1 MRQQAVTAVRSGQD
15 VQSVADAYGVNI
27 RSVFRWLVEF
37 ASGGQNALLSKQIP
51 GRPPKVTPEEMR
63 WLANVVKDN
72 TPLQH
77 KFPFGLWTLSL
88 IGSLIERQF
97 DKKLSL
103 ASASRIMK
111 LLGFSVQKP
120 LYQAWQQDPVLVR
133 TWKTETYPAI
143 RAQAR
148 QEGARIYFADESGMR
163 SDYHTGTTC
172 APVGETPVVAATGR
186 RFSLNMIS
194 AVSSQG
200 EFRFML
206 NEGTVTAGVFV
217 EFLRRLL
224 VGMDKPVFLVVDGHP
239 VHKSKTVRDFV
250 EQQNGWLKQFFLPP
264 YSPHLNPD
272 EVVWAH
278 VKREVSR
285 KLVQSKD
292 EMKKFALSALRRI
305 QKLPLLVTSFF
316 QQPECQ
322 YAAAI

>member
-1 MRQQAVTAVRSGQD
+1 MTYTNQCFTTFGVELRQA
-15 VQSVADAYGVNI
+15 
-27 RSVFRWLVEF
+27 
-37 ASGGQNALLSKQIP
+37 K
-51 GRPPKVTPEEMR
+51 
-63 WLANVVKDN
+63 
-72 TPLQH
+72 
-77 KFPFGLWTLSL
+77 
-88 IGSLIERQF
+88 
-97 DKKLSL
+97 
-103 ASASRIMK
+103 
-111 LLGFSVQKP
+111 
-120 LYQAWQQDPVLVR
+120 
-133 TWKTETYPAI
+133 
-143 RAQAR
+143 

-163 SDYHTGTTC
+163 SDYHSGTTW

-194 AVSSQG
+194 AVSPQG

-206 NEGTVTAGVFV
+206 NEGTVTADVFV

-239 VHKSKTVRDFV
+239 VHKSKTVREFV
-250 EQQNGWLKQFFLPP
+250 EMQNGRLKLFFLPP

-285 KLVQSKD
+285 KLVQSKE
-292 EMKKFALSALRRI
+292 EMKQFALSALHRI
-305 QKLPLLVTSFF
+305 QKLPNLVRSFF